1 MPILPSYS
9 VSISV
14 LPLIMFL
21 FHYFAFQQNNIFSW
35 KVLLLVLYPF
45 FSRFAEVGFFILGFW
60 LLGAIIVSI
69 RLRRLHVNLF
79 TGFIALCIG
88 YIIVDLRLF
97 YVMLILKEPLNRS
110 VLNSSLPTDITVLL
124 GNSFWFFKQ
133 YLSYGH
139 FHTPYMAG
147 DIIWP
152 LALVITCVILIWTVI
167 LLKNQHGTFTIAGIK
182 QAIAQMDDK
191 FKALL
196 ILECIVVLFS
206 CLAGM
211 SRSGLLTPFIDKY
224 IPILTGFF
232 WGRIFFLN
240 RVFLYLAFA
249 LCLQILL
256 DNCFILLRD
265 SRDVKKM
272 GMCEISSKFLVSILL
287 FLQFFTLASANV
299 QYNDATHT
307 WIYQK
312 HKLFSSFSKYDN
324 DFFSAEEE
332 YNVTYKDFFAKDLFA
347 EIKKD
352 INYTDEKVVAFAC
365 SPAVLM
371 YNGFNCIDG
380 VINFYPLRYMQDFK
394 KLIAPELEKNKWE
407 KNDFYSWGQRLYLF
421 NAAFDEYKFYILPT
435 PNKDIPPAALN
446 IDMDVFKNFFHGKYI
461 LSRAE
466 ISNADA
472 LGLALVKRYYRDD
485 SIYTIYLYKA
495 V

>member
-1 MPILPSYS
+1 
-9 VSISV
+9 
-14 LPLIMFL
+14 L
-21 FHYFAFQQNNIFSW
+21 FHYFSFQQKNIFSW
-35 KVLLLVLYPF
+35 KSLLLVIFPF
-45 FSRFAEVGFFILGFW
+45 FSQFVAFGFFILGFW

-97 YVMLILKEPLNRS
+97 YVMLIVKEPLNRS
-110 VLNSSLPTDITVLL
+110 VLSSLLTTDITVLL
-124 GNSFWFFKQ
+124 GNTFWFFKQ

-147 DIIWP
+147 EIIWP
-152 LALVITCVILIWTVI
+152 LALVITCLILIWTAI
-167 LLKNQHGTFTIAGIK
+167 LLKNRHGAFTIAGIK

-206 CLAGM
+206 CLAGI
-211 SRSGLLTPFIDKY
+211 SRSGLLTPIIDKY

-256 DNCFILLRD
+256 DNCSILLRD
-265 SRDVKKM
+265 SRDSGKVRVW
-272 GMCEISSKFLVSILL
+272 EISSKFLISILL
-287 FLQFFTLASANV
+287 ISQFFTLASANV

-324 DFFSAEEE
+324 DFFSAEGE

-352 INYTDEKVVAFAC
+352 IHYTDEKVVAFAF
-365 SPAVLM
+365 SPAVLT

-394 KLIAPELEKNKWE
+394 KLVAPELEKRKWE
-407 KNDFYSWGQRLYLF
+407 KDDFYSWGQRLYLF
-421 NAAFDEYKFYILPT
+421 NAAFDEDKFYILPT
-435 PNKDIPPAALN
+435 PNKDIPPATLN
-446 IDMDVFKNFFHGKYI
+446 IDMDVFKNLFNGKYI
-461 LSRAE
+461 LSRVE

-472 LGLALVKRYYRDD
+472 LGLSLVRRYSRDD
-485 SIYTIYLYKA
+485 CIYTIYLYKA
-495 V
+495 ESQPATASASR